1 MINRNKIIFFFAA
14 MMAFAPMHAQD
25 EDEGLVP
32 NASFEKYTGTL
43 RRDEQFDL
51 TDQWVN
57 PTEAMSDL
65 FATNV
70 RSKYIIIPDNMFGYE
85 EPFDGE
91 NYASVITYAFREKRT
106 RNYIMSQLNSKL
118 KKNGIYCISFRA
130 SLAERSL
137 YAANNMG
144 VVLSKSKLGSK
155 TANIS
160 DNNALLSTQN
170 PIVNQTDGWWEFCT
184 KYAAKGD
191 EQYITI
197 GNFSSD
203 ASTQTEVRELPEK
216 YTEAGPVKLAYYFVD
231 MVQITEINASDQCDC
246 ASSKIPESKVIYSA
260 STQLNDD
267 MTITEK
273 VEAIDA
279 YFYQYKSGVVSAA
292 GRTIDQII
300 AIMKANPMMKVQ
312 ITGHMDNEEMELSK
326 KESTLQKLD
335 EDRAMAALTY
345 MVSKGIDRS
354 KITTK
359 GKKNMEPVSKMSTPI
374 SLAKNRRVEFKI
386 VF

>member
-1 MINRNKIIFFFAA
+1 
-14 MMAFAPMHAQD
+14 
-25 EDEGLVP
+25 
-32 NASFEKYTGTL
+32 L

-57 PTEAMSDL
+57 PTEAISDL

-70 RSKYIIIPDNMFGYE
+70 RSKYVIIPENMFGYE

-106 RNYIMSQLNSKL
+106 RNYIMAELNGKL
-118 KKNGIYCISFRA
+118 KKNGIYCISFQA

-144 VVLSKSKLGSK
+144 VVLSKSKLSSK
-155 TANIS
+155 SANII
-160 DNNALLSTQN
+160 DNNALLSKRN
-170 PIVNQTDGWWEFCT
+170 PVVNQSDGWWEFCA
-184 KYAAKGD
+184 KYAARGD

-203 ASTQTEVRELPEK
+203 GSTQTETLELPEK
-216 YTEAGPVKLAYYFVD
+216 YTEAGPIKMAYYYID
-231 MVQITEINASDQCDC
+231 MVKITEIQASEQCDC
-246 ASSKIPESKVIYSA
+246 SISKIPESKVIYSA
-260 STQLNDD
+260 TVQLNDD

-279 YFYQYKSGVVSAA
+279 YFYQYQSVVVSAA
-292 GRTIDQII
+292 ERSIDQII
-300 AIMKANPMMKVQ
+300 EIMNANPMMKVQ
-312 ITGHMDNEEMELSK
+312 ITGHMDSEEVELSK
-326 KESTLQKLD
+326 KEPSLKDLD
-335 EDRAMAALTY
+335 EERAMSTLTY
-345 MVSKGIDRS
+345 MVSKGIDRGRL
-354 KITTK
+354 TTK
-359 GKKNMEPVSKMSTPI
+359 GKKNMEPISKMTTPI